1 MNSEIKLFIEFT
13 LNIKQVDYHIVNL
26 FLKVCYRQL
35 QAFKFI
41 DFIKKKLLLALNFTN
56 MTNFL
61 HFSKKAFLH
70 LAFLFLLPV
79 IGNSQLLI
87 TEIMYN
93 PPESGTDSLEYIEVY
108 NAGPAAVDMNGFN
121 LIFANAVRYTFSSPY
136 SLSPNSVVVF
146 AVNAG
151 AVMRNFDLT
160 FMPFQWNSSGLSNS
174 GTTVVLRDLDND
186 TLDLVTYANSWIS
199 GANALGA
206 SINFCPSIANNNISS
221 NWFASQDSTGNI
233 INSQELIGSPGVIEC
248 LSPSIYN
255 VTGGGE
261 FCAGGTGLS
270 IGLSNSEIGVSYQL
284 KRNGNDIGTPINGTG
299 LAIDFG
305 LQTSGGTYTVI
316 GTLSGQDE
324 AMNGTVTITVS
335 PLAGN
340 GTTQAACGSYA
351 WNGTTYTSSGIY
363 THSNSLCDVD
373 TLYLTITPNASEVF
387 NQFACGSF
395 FWNGTTYTASGSYTY
410 SNGVCD
416 VDTLNLFLTPIVG
429 FGTTQAACGS
439 YSWNGTNYTAS
450 GTYIYANSPCD
461 IDTLYLTITP
471 ITGISTTQAACDSFS
486 WNGSNYTA
494 SGTYTHNNSVCD
506 VDTLYLTISPTIG
519 NSTTQTA
526 CGTFTWNG
534 TDYTTSGTYTHA
546 NSTCDVDTLFLTIT
560 TIDTTITIGSNVL
573 TANQSNANYQWYE
586 CASNSTIA
594 GATNQ
599 EFNPLV
605 TGFYYVVIEK
615 NSCVDSSSCVEI
627 MLWGLDELDETV
639 LQIAPNPA
647 RDFIQFTTDELLEFT
662 KIELLDFTGKTVL
675 NCSAAEVKEQTIN
688 VSSLTTGVYLI
699 RFSTDLQ
706 QITKKVIIE

>member
-1 MNSEIKLFIEFT
+1 
-13 LNIKQVDYHIVNL
+13 
-26 FLKVCYRQL
+26 
-35 QAFKFI
+35 
-41 DFIKKKLLLALNFTN
+41 

-61 HFSKKAFLH
+61 HFSLKAYLH
-70 LAFLFLLPV
+70 IAFLFLLPF
-79 IGNSQLLI
+79 IGNSQLMI

-93 PPESGTDSLEYIEVY
+93 PPETGTDSLEYIEVY
-108 NAGPAAVDMNGFN
+108 NAGPAAVDMNGYN
-121 LIFANAVRYTFSSPY
+121 LIFANAVRYTFSTPY
-136 SLSPNSVVVF
+136 LLSPNSVVVF

-160 FMPFQWNSSGLSNS
+160 FMPIQWISSGLSNS

-186 TLDLVTYANSWIS
+186 TLDLVTYANSWVT
-199 GANALGA
+199 GTNALGA
-206 SINFCPSIANNNISS
+206 SMCFCPSTMDNNLSTS
-221 NWFASQDSTGNI
+221 WFASQDSTGTI
-233 INSQELIGSPGVIEC
+233 INTKELIGSPGVIEC
-248 LSPSIYN
+248 LIPSIYN

-284 KRNGNDIGTPINGTG
+284 KRNGNNVGTPINGTG
-299 LAIDFG
+299 SAIDFG
-305 LQTSGGTYTVI
+305 LQTSAGTYTVI
-316 GTLSGQDE
+316 GTLSSQDE
-324 AMNGTVTITVS
+324 MMNGAVTITVS

-340 GTTQAACGSYA
+340 GTTQAACGSYT
-351 WNGTTYTSSGIY
+351 WNGTTYTSSGTY

-373 TLYLTITPNASEVF
+373 TLYLTITPNGSQVF

-395 FWNGTTYTASGSYTY
+395 FWNGTTYTASGTYTNV
-410 SNGVCD
+410 NGVCD

-439 YSWNGTNYTAS
+439 YIWNGTNYTAS
-450 GTYIYANSPCD
+450 GTYIYANSPCN

-471 ITGISTTQAACDSFS
+471 ITGIGTTQAACDSFS
-486 WNGSNYTA
+486 WNSTNYTA
-494 SGTYTHNNSVCD
+494 SGTYTYINSVCD
-506 VDTLYLTISPTIG
+506 IDTLYLTISPTAG
-519 NSTTQTA
+519 SSTTQAA
-526 CGTFTWNG
+526 CEMYTWNG
-534 TDYTTSGTYTHA
+534 IDYTTSGTYTYA

-560 TIDTTITIGSNVL
+560 SIDTTVTIGSNVL
-573 TANQSNANYQWYE
+573 TANQTNANYQWYE
-586 CASNSTIA
+586 CASNSIVT

-599 EFNPLV
+599 EFNPLT

-627 MLWGLDELDETV
+627 MLWGIEELDESV

-647 RDFIQFTTDELLEFT
+647 SDFIQFTINELLEFT

-675 NCSAAEVKEQTIN
+675 NSSEEEIKQQRIN

-699 RFSTDLQ
+699 RFNSDLQ